1 MLMDVICNPWV
12 WGSAYLVIGLVV
24 STCAY
29 VQELLTRRNGEK
41 APRLPPFFGENKPIP
56 NEAGW
61 SGEVVAFLALTVIWL
76 PAWIYFTVSEWLG
89 RNREAKEKARRES
102 PVGKAESESQY
113 REDIERE
120 IKPWISPEDLTRR
133 NVPWSEFDADYQEFK
148 NLFQR
153 DRDIFE
159 ALIAKVQP
167 GDEIACFSTHEE
179 TWKRMFGRAGWAI
192 VRDGKVIA
200 QLTTIMN

>member
-1 MLMDVICNPWV
+1 MLMEFISNPWI
-12 WGSAYLVIGLVV
+12 WGAVYLATGLAIGVYASVHERLTKRNLENAY
-24 STCAY
+24 
-29 VQELLTRRNGEK
+29 K
-41 APRLPPFFGENKPIP
+41 PPFFSENKPIP

-61 SGEVVAFLALTVIWL
+61 SGDVVAILALTVIWL
-76 PAWIYFTVSEWLG
+76 PAWIYCTVSESLE
-89 RNREAKEKARRES
+89 RFRAAKEKAWRDSPEGRSELERDYRES
-102 PVGKAESESQY
+102 
-113 REDIERE
+113 IERE
-120 IKPWISPEDLTRR
+120 IEPWISPEDLTRR
-133 NVPWSEFDADYQEFK
+133 NVPWSEFDADYQEYK

-159 ALIAKVQP
+159 ALMAKVQP

-200 QLTTIMN
+200 QLSTIMN

>member
-1 MLMDVICNPWV
+1 MYETLMGPHRLPTKKASLSELDLPALLESLREDQEVSLQRLRRLQISTTDCAPSPISSTSD
-12 WGSAYLVIGLVV
+12 SA
-24 STCAY
+24 A
-29 VQELLTRRNGEK
+29 ELSFIARLTR
-41 APRLPPFFGENKPIP
+41 A
-56 NEAGW
+56 A
-61 SGEVVAFLALTVIWL
+61 
-76 PAWIYFTVSEWLG
+76 SEWLE
-89 RNREAKEKARRES
+89 RYLTAKEKEWRES
-102 PVGKAESESQY
+102 PAGEAESESQY

-120 IKPWISPEDLTRR
+120 IKPWICVDDLTRR

-159 ALIAKVQP
+159 ALMAKVQP

-192 VRDGKVIA
+192 VRDGKVVA